1 MSYVTT
7 DTLGGRD
14 ALEQA
19 DVVTQYIDITTPIS
33 LHPRDLYLVFGEKAF
48 TIPILVQAAAQQASL
63 RDILEDRVYM
73 GSTQDDIHYQ
83 HMARDGYDQAKAAD
97 AWFEVFGNTLQE
109 GDDLD
114 PHSWLQR
121 SLKAGVIDHLLWAV
135 SLGKDVLEQYRWAT
149 GLSGYTTEFVHY
161 ADNVIGTYSPR
172 GNPCVI
178 GLSKAFR
185 KPGDI
190 PDWRDTTR
198 KQRMETAKPYP
209 LSRRGRTPRGKTLA
223 DKRRQASLAKK
234 G

>member
-33 LHPRDLYLVFGEKAF
+33 LPPRDLYLVFGEKAF

-73 GSTQDDIHYQ
+73 GSTQDDLHYQ
-83 HMARDGYDQAKAAD
+83 HMARDGYHQAEAAD
-97 AWFEVFGNTLQE
+97 AWFEVFGNNIQE

-114 PHSWLQR
+114 PHNWVQR
-121 SLKAGVIDHLLWAV
+121 SLRKGVIDHILWAV
-135 SLGKDVLEQYRWAT
+135 SLGKDVLEQHRWAT
-149 GLSGYTTEFVHY
+149 GLSGYTTEL
-161 ADNVIGTYSPR
+161 ATEEPGTYSPR
-172 GNPCVI
+172 RNACII
-178 GLSKAFR
+178 GLSKASGFL
-185 KPGDI
+185 
-190 PDWRDTTR
+190 DWRDTTR
-198 KQRMETAKPYP
+198 KQRMEWFKPYP

-223 DKRRQASLAKK
+223 DKRRLAQIFQKDNPCTK
-234 G
+234 